1 MHSPAFNSA
10 HYHPSQHVASPL
22 STLLT
27 LSVHVQNSCAYNVPP
42 NPTGVITLHFTPAH
56 SLGCLDANTVQRGSI
71 HCQGGSD
78 KNHSLLF
85 RFAKNIICHKHC
97 QSHLTLLPR
106 HQNVAN
112 IGLGAPACC
121 WGGGWRGIR
130 SWSTINHGRKKGS
143 PKWSTREMSP
153 WIIII
158 DGADSGGYDG
168 WQGGALVARRTP
180 KKSCVASSM
189 AIRTDSLSPNLIK
202 MHHWG

>member
-71 HCQGGSD
+71 QCRGGSD

-112 IGLGAPACC
+112 IAGGGLRLLCWRCFFVAPAPL
-121 WGGGWRGIR
+121 WR
-130 SWSTINHGRKKGS
+130 
-143 PKWSTREMSP
+143 
-153 WIIII
+153 
-158 DGADSGGYDG
+158 
-168 WQGGALVARRTP
+168 
-180 KKSCVASSM
+180 
-189 AIRTDSLSPNLIK
+189 SLSRCWVDIPYGVNK
-202 MHHWG
+202 